1 MPPGTGRAYHP
12 TNDRPFPPFWSQRRV
27 GEVSMAELKIAPVA
41 RADTGRN
48 APARNEACPLDL
60 GWVRDVRVNLS
71 AAERRVATLPG
82 RRTVK
87 KDAQAAWLLKAVT
100 CIDLTTL
107 SGDDT
112 AGRVR
117 RLCAKARSPIRH
129 DILDALGMADRRIT
143 TGAICVYHRFVKA

>member
-1 MPPGTGRAYHP
+1 
-12 TNDRPFPPFWSQRRV
+12 
-27 GEVSMAELKIAPVA
+27 MAELKIAPLRPEA
-41 RADTGRN
+41 GRN
-48 APARNEACPLDL
+48 APARNEACKLDL

-107 SGDDT
+107 NGDDT
-112 AGRVR
+112 DGPRASGCAPRRAPVR
-117 RLCAKARSPIRH
+117 ADL
-129 DILDALGMADRRIT
+129 LEALGMADRAHHHRRDLRLSPLRRDRRRGARRLAAFRSPRSRPAFPPASCRT
-143 TGAICVYHRFVKA
+143 T